1 MKEYP
6 SIPGSAKAP
15 KDQCIAF
22 YKYDG
27 SNLRFEWQ
35 RKKGWC
41 KFGTRHRLFD
51 QTDEVFGEAISLFN
65 ETVAPKVDPILRKEY
80 RDAQEITAYCEFFGK
95 ESFAGQHKPNDP
107 KQLKLFDVNILKRGL
122 VLPREFVKL
131 FGKLDIAA
139 EVVYEGNLNEQFI
152 KDVKEGK
159 YNVWEGVVCKG
170 GTKHDLWMCKIK
182 TNAYLQ
188 KLKEVYADKWESY
201 WE

>member
-15 KDQCIAF
+15 KEQCIAF

-51 QTDEVFGEAISLFN
+51 QTDEVFGEAIALFN

-159 YNVWEGVVCKG
+159 YNLLEGVVCKG
-170 GTKHDLWMCKIK
+170 GTKHNLWMCKIK